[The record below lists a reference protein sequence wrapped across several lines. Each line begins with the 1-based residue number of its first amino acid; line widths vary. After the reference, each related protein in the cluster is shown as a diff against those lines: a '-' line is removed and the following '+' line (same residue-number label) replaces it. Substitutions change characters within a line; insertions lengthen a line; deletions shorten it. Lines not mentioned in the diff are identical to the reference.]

1 MTDQNEQFSQAVI
14 RINTLGLADSKSGE
28 AEETPSG
35 RIWIKCPWGTE
46 HTGDDVTGGIYS
58 LSAELRACV
67 RLYS

>member
-35 RIWIKCPWGTE
+35 RIWIKCHWERSTQA
-46 HTGDDVTGGIYS
+46 TT
-58 LSAELRACV
+58 
-67 RLYS
+67 